1 MENAYSIDRRK
12 LDLSDQLPPKEK
24 ILRLHRSRRPELKDD
39 EPGDI
44 SDQLDNDIDKRDHVI
59 IMP

>member
-1 MENAYSIDRRK
+1 MDY
-12 LDLSDQLPPKEK
+12 DQLRQKEK